1 MTSAFTKTLLLCL
14 AVALILQVSAILL
27 IQTWAQPY
35 LADAALNGTYS
46 TASIIVS
53 AITFS
58 VQDAIILG
66 TVAWLIVSASR
77 KQTLQ
82 ITS

>member
-1 MTSAFTKTLLLCL
+1 MNPAFTKNLFLCM
-14 AVALILQVSAILL
+14 AVALILQVSAVLL
-27 IQTWAQPY
+27 IQTWSQSY

-53 AITFS
+53 ALTFS

-66 TVAWLIVSASR
+66 AVAWLILTASR

-82 ITS
+82 ISS

>member
-1 MTSAFTKTLLLCL
+1 MLLCM
-14 AVALILQVSAILL
+14 AVALILQVSAVLL

-66 TVAWLIVSASR
+66 TVAWLIASASH

-82 ITS
+82 LTS